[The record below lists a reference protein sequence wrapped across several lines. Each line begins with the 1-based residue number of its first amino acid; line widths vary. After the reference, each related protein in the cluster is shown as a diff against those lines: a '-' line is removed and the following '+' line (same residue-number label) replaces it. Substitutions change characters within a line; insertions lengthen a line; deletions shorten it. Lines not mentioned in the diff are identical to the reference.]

1 MVYVAM
7 INTCGAMMHFSQA
20 WAARQPDLDRVF
32 AETIRIVP
40 MRAGG
45 YAACMPDP
53 DRAAQQIPAI
63 ITERPGR
70 AHTVENSI
78 GRDFDR
84 ALMTADLIASIDQ
97 ARLGAEWP
105 KLGDLVIAVNRP
117 DAPSFEI
124 AAVESDGLARV
135 LLSLVRMP

>member
-1 MVYVAM
+1 MQR
-7 INTCGAMMHFSQA
+7 FSEA
-20 WAARQPDLDRVF
+20 WSARQYQLDRVF
-32 AETIRIVP
+32 GETIRLVP
-40 MRAGG
+40 MEAGG
-45 YAACMPDP
+45 YAAGSPDP
-53 DRAAQQIPAI
+53 DRAERQVTAI

-70 AHTVENSI
+70 MHTVENSI

-84 ALMTADLIASIDQ
+84 TVVMADTVASIDQ